1 MGVIALLTFSNTLG
15 LRYGKLIQNVF
26 TKTGRW
32 AVCLC
37 WGFFLEET
45 PPRCTQISVARGMHA
60 GSTLWSLFSADS
72 WHNNAFAAAE
82 VKQPERNVRLAMV
95 IGATVV
101 IVLYVLANIAYLV
114 TLPLE
119 AIQHAPADRLGT
131 ATLRAIF
138 PGVLRSWRRPSWSRP
153 SARSTPSP

>member
-1 MGVIALLTFSNTLG
+1 M
-15 LRYGKLIQNVF
+15 R
-26 TKTGRW
+26 
-32 AVCLC
+32 
-37 WGFFLEET
+37 
-45 PPRCTQISVARGMHA
+45 A

-119 AIQHAPADRLGT
+119 AIQHCAG
-131 ATLRAIF
+131 
-138 PGVLRSWRRPSWSRP
+138 
-153 SARSTPSP
+153 